1 MRKHVLPIVA
11 GLCLCACGGGRN
23 DQAGAACAKVIAEK
37 LAGKSFELDRA
48 DMNAHASAE
57 ADNVVRIASTATF
70 DKGLP
75 TEYKQ
80 TFECR
85 ARFDNTQAPSV
96 ISLQF
101 NWNTADL
108 RKAGN

>member
-11 GLCLCACGGGRN
+11 CLCLCACGGGRN
-23 DQAGAACAKVIAEK
+23 DQASVACSRAISDK
-37 LAGKSFELDRA
+37 LAGKSFELNSA
-48 DMNAHASAE
+48 DMSAHAKAE
-57 ADNVVRIASTATF
+57 ADNVVYIVSTAVF

-80 TFECR
+80 GFECR
-85 ARFDNTQAPSV
+85 ARFAGNKAPDV
-96 ISLQF
+96 IFLQF

-108 RKAGN
+108 KKADQ